1 LRELGFSIDAV
12 EDKAHFEVN
21 GICQKLCRFFSKRAE
36 AIRAQMDA
44 MGVTNA
50 SSKIGDVIAVNSRDY
65 KRAVDRPKLFAAW
78 QADMDK
84 QGFKV
89 ADIDAIREPGVVPF
103 PDSLPLQ
110 HLLDSLIKEKAV
122 FGLPD
127 IYAAA
132 AIEAQFQHV
141 SILDIEDTVR
151 ELLRDETI
159 VNLGVDHSKNP
170 IYTTQ
175 AMLHIENTLLNIADS
190 MHANQHYRLDE
201 SVIQQTI
208 DSQSQSQGF
217 ALSDEQIEAVHSVC
231 QSSLDIIQGKAG
243 AGKSTSMQTMRLAYE
258 SQGFSVRGAT
268 VARQAALQLEKD
280 TGISSTTLASLLN
293 ELGKGNDKFK
303 DTVILLDEAG
313 QLPTPDLCQLMQ
325 ATHKAGAK
333 LVLVG
338 EQQQMDAISHG
349 GSLRCLSQRQGCAR
363 INTIRRQRELWAR
376 TAVNY
381 LRDGNAKAA
390 LDTFADKGLLYIEES
405 SQATR
410 EHLVKHWQAYIEAN
424 PHKQTAILAQ
434 RWKDVKPLN
443 DLVRNVYQQQGKL
456 GNEHIQT
463 DCVVSKQTLY
473 FAFSKGERVRL
484 TKNDYKRDFTNGEQ
498 GSVLEVK
505 QLKDDIHFTVKL
517 DSGRTVSFKQSD
529 YCDEQGRLHLVQA
542 YATTVYA
549 AQGSTIDGDTFVL
562 YTTSMDRAASY
573 VAGSRHKDNCHWY
586 VNGEEL
592 DAQSGQKDRGEA
604 PTLEARLN
612 TLSRC
617 MSVKKHKVMASEYI
631 DEQQAEKESQQ
642 QAEPSND
649 KELTA

>member
-1 LRELGFSIDAV
+1 V
-12 EDKAHFEVN
+12 
-21 GICQKLCRFFSKRAE
+21 CRFFSKRAE

-84 QGFKV
+84 QGFKA
-89 ADIDAIREPGVVPF
+89 ADIDAIREPDIVPF

-110 HLLDSLIKEKAV
+110 HLLDSLIEDKAV
-122 FGLPD
+122 FRLQD

-141 SILDIEDTVR
+141 SMLDIEDTVR
-151 ELLRDETI
+151 ELLRDETM
-159 VNLGVDHSKNP
+159 VSLGVDLSNNQ

-175 AMLHIENTLLNIADS
+175 AMLEIEQDLLKSADK
-190 MHANQHYRLDE
+190 MHANKHYLLAE
-201 SVIQQTI
+201 HIIQQAI
-208 DSQSQSQGF
+208 DAQGQQQGF
-217 ALSDEQIEAVHSVC
+217 ALSDEQVEAVFSVC

-243 AGKSTSMQTMRLAYE
+243 AGKSTSMQAMRLAYE
-258 SQGFSVRGAT
+258 SQGYKVRGAT

-280 TGISSTTLASLLN
+280 TGISSTTLAGLLN
-293 ELGKGNDKFK
+293 ELGKGNDKFN

-313 QLPTPDLCQLMQ
+313 QLATPDLCQLMQ
-325 ATHKAGAK
+325 ATHKAGGK

-338 EQQQMDAISHG
+338 EEQQMEAISHG
-349 GSLRCLSQRQGCAR
+349 GSLRCLSQRKGCAR

-376 TAVNY
+376 TAVND
-381 LRDGNAKAA
+381 LRGGNAKAA
-390 LDTFADKGLLYIEES
+390 LDTFAGKGLLHIEEN

-410 EHLVKHWQAYIEAN
+410 VQLVKHWQAYIEAN

-443 DLVRNVYQQQGKL
+443 DLVRNVYQQHGKL
-456 GNEHIQT
+456 GDEHIQT
-463 DCVVSKQTLY
+463 DCVVSNQTLF

-484 TKNDYKRDFTNGEQ
+484 TKNDYKRDLTNGEQ
-498 GSVLEVK
+498 GSVIEVK
-505 QLKDDIHFTVKL
+505 QLKDDIRFTVKL

-529 YCDEQGRLHLVQA
+529 YSDEQGRLHLVQA

-562 YTTSMDRAASY
+562 YTTGMDRAASY
-573 VAGSRHKDNCHWY
+573 VAGSRHKDNCHWF

-617 MSVKKHKVMASEYI
+617 MSVNKHKAMAIEYI
-631 DEQQAEKESQQ
+631 AEQETQKQAEHNKE
-642 QAEPSND
+642 
-649 KELTA
+649 KEIAA